1 MFILPV
7 LAAVGASFGWATGI
21 VLAQWPARQL
31 GTFEFTRIQL
41 VACSAILA
49 VIVSLLG
56 NWPTIACAY
65 WPSFAA
71 STVIGI
77 VLGNLAM
84 IECLRR
90 GGPRRTELILSLKA
104 PLVGV
109 MAYVWL
115 NETPVVIDL
124 IGAAITLFGVGLAVF
139 FGSDERSES
148 DTTSGSLATIIA
160 LGVAATA
167 FQGFGFLVVKP
178 AMLAGTDP
186 LAVSALRLLGATFLI
201 SVVALWPAKT
211 FKPMSPVTPYL
222 LGRTILPGFIGYGVS
237 STLLL
242 YAFSAIDAG
251 IAAVLG
257 SLSPVLVLPILWI
270 KEGLVSRLQAILGAL
285 LAVAGIVIILLL

>member
-1 MFILPV
+1 MLILPV
-7 LAAVGASFGWATGI
+7 LAAVGASSGWATGI

-31 GTFEFTRIQL
+31 GAFEFTRIQL
-41 VACSAILA
+41 FACSAILA
-49 VIVSLLG
+49 ALVSLLG
-56 NWPTIACAY
+56 YWTTIEWAY
-65 WPSFAA
+65 WPAFIA

-115 NETPVVIDL
+115 NETPGLNNI
-124 IGAAITLFGVGLAVF
+124 IGAAIALFGVGLAVF

-148 DTTSGSLATIIA
+148 DRTTGSLAIIIV
-160 LGVAATA
+160 LGITATA

-178 AMLAGTDP
+178 AMQAGTDP
-186 LAVSALRLLGATFLI
+186 LAVSALRLLGAAFLI
-201 SVVALWPAKT
+201 SVVALWPAKS
-211 FKPMSPVTPYL
+211 FQPKAFVTPYL

-242 YAFSAIDAG
+242 YAFSSLDAG

-257 SLSPVLVLPILWI
+257 SLSPVLILPILWL
-270 KEGLVSRLQAILGAL
+270 KEGLIPRFQAIAGAF
-285 LAVAGIVIILLL
+285 LAVAGTSMILLL